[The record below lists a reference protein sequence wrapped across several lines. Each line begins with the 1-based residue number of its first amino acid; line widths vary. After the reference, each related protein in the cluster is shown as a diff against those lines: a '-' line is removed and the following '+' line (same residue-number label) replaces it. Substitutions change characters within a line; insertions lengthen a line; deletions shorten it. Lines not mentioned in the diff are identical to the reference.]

1 MGSTRSKTMDAPG
14 SNSDD
19 DAAADTET
27 SGVIRSGVSRS
38 GVALVPVG
46 QSGEHVPQ
54 LSSRPSLLPA
64 ARRGHDR
71 GDGADEVITDGLVAR
86 AHCAKVERR

>member
-19 DAAADTET
+19 AAAADTET
-27 SGVIRSGVSRS
+27 SGVPRS
-38 GVALVPVG
+38 GVAPVPVG